1 MKLGILLCDHV
12 QEQLQG
18 EFGDYPLMF
27 KDLLH
32 QIDSTLEIEIFE
44 VIAGQFPT
52 DINQC
57 DVYMTSGSRW
67 GVTDGLEWV
76 DKLSDFICELYVAKK
91 GFVGICFGHQL
102 LAQALGGEVK
112 KSDKGWGIGIAFS
125 ELVAQKDW
133 MEPHQ
138 TTLDL
143 VVSHQDQISRLPQD
157 SQVLLSNSF
166 CPYAMVQV
174 GEHFLGIQGHPEFS
188 RGYSLALMNSRK
200 DRIPSDII
208 THGTETLEQQ
218 TDDLVATRW
227 ILNFL
232 EQTITTT
239 KTTGK

>member
-18 EFGDYPLMF
+18 EFGDYPQMF
-27 KDLLH
+27 RELLH
-32 QIDSTLEIEIFE
+32 QVDRTLEIEIFE

-52 DINQC
+52 DIDQC
-57 DVYMTSGSRW
+57 DAYITSGSRW
-67 GVTDGLEWV
+67 GVTDGLPWV
-76 DKLSDFICELYVAKK
+76 EKLSEFIRQLYLAKK

-102 LAQALGGEVK
+102 IAQALGGEVT

-125 ELVAQKDW
+125 DIIKQKSW
-133 MEPHQ
+133 MEPLQ
-138 TTLDL
+138 PTLDL

-188 RGYSLALMNSRK
+188 RSYSLALMNSRK
-200 DRIPSDII
+200 DRIPADVIDN
-208 THGTETLEQQ
+208 GAATLKQQ
-218 TDDLVATRW
+218 TDDLIATRW
-227 ILNFL
+227 ILKFL
-232 EQTITTT
+232 EQTIRSNNQD
-239 KTTGK
+239 